1 MRVVVTRPHRDA
13 QGWAQ
18 SLQAAGFE
26 PLLLPL
32 IDIEPV
38 PNTAAMQAA
47 WTRLHEYQAVMFV
60 SSNAVTQFYAS
71 KVPEMPMQ
79 QAQEATKIRAWVTG
93 PGSRRAL
100 LQCGFDAKR
109 IDSPALDADQFDSE
123 ALWAVV
129 GPQVRYC
136 DKVLIVR
143 GARGDDP
150 ETDATAATTVTPGA
164 ATTTSGT
171 GRNWLAAQLEAAGA
185 TVDFL
190 VAYQRQRPVL
200 SAAQQDLVRVAAQDG
215 SVWLLSSSEALDN
228 LAACMPGQSWAA
240 ARAVATHARIAATAR
255 RLGFGVVCESRPSV
269 PSVVASIESLG

>member
-1 MRVVVTRPHRDA
+1 MRVVITRPQRDA
-13 QGWAQ
+13 PSWAQ
-18 SLQAAGFE
+18 GLQAAGFE

-47 WTRLHEYQAVMFV
+47 WACLHEYHAVMFV
-60 SSNAVTQFYAS
+60 SANAVTQFYAS
-71 KVPEMPMQ
+71 KVPETPVQ
-79 QAQEATKIRAWVTG
+79 QAHAATKMRAWVTG

-100 LQCGFDAKR
+100 LQCGFDAQR

-129 GPQVRYC
+129 GPHVRLH

-143 GARGDDP
+143 GARSDDP
-150 ETDATAATTVTPGA
+150 EADATAASTGTTGTS
-164 ATTTSGT
+164 ATASGT
-171 GRNWLAAQLEAAGA
+171 GRNWLAAQLETAGA

-200 SAAQQDLVRVAAQDG
+200 SAARQAVVRQAAQDG

-255 RLGFGVVCESRPSV
+255 KLGFGVVCESRPSI
-269 PSVVASIESLG
+269 PSVVASIESMG

>member
-1 MRVVVTRPHRDA
+1 MRVVVTRPQRDA

-18 SLQAAGFE
+18 GLQAAGFE

-38 PNTAAMQAA
+38 PNIAAMQAA
-47 WTRLHEYQAVMFV
+47 WARLHEYQAVMFV
-60 SSNAVTQFYAS
+60 SSNAATQFYAS
-71 KVPEMPMQ
+71 KVPETPVQ
-79 QAQEATKIRAWVTG
+79 QAQAATKIRAWVTG

-129 GPQVRYC
+129 GPQVKVG

-150 ETDATAATTVTPGA
+150 ETDATAAGNGATGTT
-164 ATTTSGT
+164 ATASGT

-185 TVDFL
+185 SVDFL

-200 SAAQQDLVRVAAQDG
+200 SAAQQDLVRLAAQDG

-228 LAACMPGQSWAA
+228 LAACMPGQTWGT
-240 ARAVATHARIAATAR
+240 ARAVATHVRIAAAAR

-269 PSVVASIESLG
+269 PSVVASIESMG